1 MARAKNRGL
10 YKRGNIWY
18 ADFTV
23 NGERYQQSLGTSN
36 WNKALEKKRE
46 KEKDAQD
53 GKLRPKAGKFG
64 PRLGFGEAANRYSAE
79 RLAHLAPRSIATE
92 HERLKPLRNYFAG
105 MMLITISTDS
115 ILAYIGERNQFGAA
129 NRTINMEV
137 GILRRILKRARLW
150 ARVSDDI
157 RPLPERHNVG
167 RALSYEDKVRLRK
180 LAESKPEWNIARLA
194 MTIAL
199 NTTMRACEIR
209 GLQWRDVDF
218 MERTLTVRRSKT
230 EAGERII
237 PLNQDAW
244 DAILEL
250 RERAKMLL
258 GKEPEA
264 QWYVFPHGEGQGPT
278 VGKNRV
284 SVKPDPTKPMSTWRT
299 AWRRLT
305 RVIYCPA
312 CGLLQDPGAACRNDQ
327 CKADISRIES
337 PTAALRFHD
346 MRHQA
351 ITELAESGA
360 SEQTI
365 MSVSGHVSRK
375 MLEHYSHIRLEAK
388 REAVRVLSRVRS
400 AEETEVHVT
409 ERVTVATE
417 NEKAIPQ
424 PLKNL
429 VDVAG
434 IEPATPCLQSRCSPS

>member
-1 MARAKNRGL
+1 M
-10 YKRGNIWY
+10 
-18 ADFTV
+18 T
-23 NGERYQQSLGTSN
+23 
-36 WNKALEKKRE
+36 
-46 KEKDAQD
+46 
-53 GKLRPKAGKFG
+53 
-64 PRLGFGEAANRYSAE
+64 
-79 RLAHLAPRSIATE
+79 LAS
-92 HERLKPLRNYFAG
+92 
-105 MMLITISTDS
+105 ISTDS
-115 ILAYIGERNQFGAA
+115 ILAYVGHRKQAGAS
-129 NRTINMEV
+129 NRTVNMEV

-180 LAESKPEWNIARLA
+180 LAESKPEWNVARLA
-194 MTIAL
+194 MMLAL

-218 MERTLTVRRSKT
+218 IERTLTVHRSKT

-237 PLNQDAW
+237 PINQDAW

-278 VGKNRV
+278 FGEHRAGF
-284 SVKPDPTKPMSTWRT
+284 KPDPTKPMSTWRT

-305 RVIYCPA
+305 RAIHCPT
-312 CGLLQDPGAACRNDQ
+312 CGLLQDPSAACRNEQ
-327 CKADISRIES
+327 CMADLSEIKS

-375 MLEHYSHIRLEAK
+375 DVGTLFAYPSG
-388 REAVRVLSRVRS
+388 S
-400 AEETEVHVT
+400 ET
-409 ERVTVATE
+409 
-417 NEKAIPQ
+417 
-424 PLKNL
+424 
-429 VDVAG
+429 
-434 IEPATPCLQSRCSPS
+434 